1 MWETRPVRSY
11 REILTIPG
19 AWKFSAAGLLARA
32 GGAMMGIGIVLMV
45 SALYGSYGLAGA
57 LAAANG
63 VSWAVGTAV
72 LSNLVDRYGQR
83 RVMYPAIL
91 ISAAALTLVVV
102 FALCGLPA
110 WALFPPVI
118 VSGASGGAP
127 GALVRARWNLVIT
140 NPAQLHTAYA
150 LESTL
155 DELTFVIGPVAA
167 TALSTQV
174 HPAAALI
181 APIVLGLVGAQLFY
195 SQRATE
201 PPPMPHVVDPSVARP
216 PFWSRLII
224 LVPGV
229 GSVIAVNLLIG
240 CVFGSIDVS
249 VVAAATGW
257 DMRSASGAVL
267 AVFSLASGVAG
278 FFYGSR
284 AWLSP
289 LPKRFLIGVAL
300 LFVFAALLP
309 FVTSIVLLGLIGLL
323 VGATVAPT
331 LINGNSLVG
340 RLVPYG
346 RLTEGLSWMGTGIGI
361 GASLGSSV
369 SGAIIDH
376 SGYHGGLITV
386 VVFAALAALVALASS
401 RTLHRAS
408 AREDARMLAADTP

>member
-1 MWETRPVRSY
+1 MRSY

-19 AWKFSAAGLLARA
+19 AWKFSAAGVLARS

-63 VSWAVGTAV
+63 VSWAIGTAV

-91 ISAAALTLVVV
+91 ISSSALALVVA
-102 FALCGLPA
+102 FALVGFPA

-118 VSGASGGAP
+118 LSGITGGAP
-127 GALVRARWNLVIT
+127 GALVRARWNHVIT
-140 NPAQLHTAYA
+140 NPAQLHTAYS

-174 HPAAALI
+174 HPAAALV

-201 PPPMPHVVDPSVARP
+201 PPPAPHTDPETARP
-216 PFWSRLII
+216 PFLRRLII
-224 LVPGV
+224 LVPGI

-257 DMRSASGAVL
+257 DMRGASGIVL
-267 AVFSLASGVAG
+267 AVFSLASGIAG

-284 AWLSP
+284 AWSSP
-289 LPKRFLIGVAL
+289 LPKRFLIGVVL
-300 LFVFAALLP
+300 LFVFASALP
-309 FVTSIVLLGLIGLL
+309 FVNSIVAMGLIGVL

-340 RLVPYG
+340 RLVPNG

-361 GASLGSSV
+361 GASIGSSV
-369 SGAIIDH
+369 SGGVIDRA
-376 SGYHGGLITV
+376 GYHGGLVTV
-386 VVFAALAALVALASS
+386 VVFAALAAVVALASS
-401 RTLHRAS
+401 RTLRRAS
-408 AREDARMLAADTP
+408 ANEDARLLAADA

>member
-1 MWETRPVRSY
+1 MRSY
-11 REILTIPG
+11 REILTLPG
-19 AWKFSAAGLLARA
+19 AWKFSAAGLLARS

-91 ISAAALTLVVV
+91 ISSVTLGLVVA
-102 FALCGLPA
+102 FALWGLPA
-110 WALFPPVI
+110 WTLFPPVI
-118 VSGASGGAP
+118 VSGVTGGAP
-127 GALVRARWNLVIT
+127 GALVRARWNHIIT
-140 NPAQLHTAYA
+140 KPEQLHTAYS

-195 SQRATE
+195 SQRGTE
-201 PPPMPHVVDPSVARP
+201 PPPAPRRDPGVERP
-216 PFWSRLII
+216 PFLSRLIL
-224 LVPGV
+224 LVPGI

-257 DMRSASGAVL
+257 NMRGASGAVL
-267 AVFSLASGVAG
+267 AVFSLASGIAG
-278 FFYGSR
+278 FYYGSR
-284 AWLSP
+284 GWSSP

-300 LFVFAALLP
+300 LFVFAAPLP
-309 FVTSIVLLGLIGLL
+309 FVNSIVALALIGVL

-340 RLVPYG
+340 RLVPNG

-361 GASLGSSV
+361 GASIGSSI
-369 SGAIIDH
+369 SGGVIDGA
-376 SGYHGGLITV
+376 GYHGGLITV
-386 VVFAALAALVALASS
+386 VVFAALAAIVALASS
-401 RTLHRAS
+401 RTLRRAS
-408 AREDARMLAADTP
+408 SDEDARALVAETP

>member
-1 MWETRPVRSY
+1 VRSY

-19 AWKFSAAGLLARA
+19 ALRFSAAGLVARA
-32 GGAMMGIGIVLMV
+32 GGAMMGIGTVLMV

-63 VSWAVGTAV
+63 VSWAIGTAI

-91 ISAAALTLVVV
+91 VSAASLTVVVV
-102 FALCGLPA
+102 FALMGLPA
-110 WALFPPVI
+110 WTLFPPAL
-118 VSGASGGAP
+118 VSGLTGGAP
-127 GALVRARWNLVIT
+127 GALVRARWNHVIS
-140 NPAQLHTAYA
+140 NPAQLHTAYS

-155 DELTFVIGPVAA
+155 DELTFVIGPVVA

-174 HPAAALI
+174 HPAAALV
-181 APIVLGLVGAQLFY
+181 APILLGLVGAQLFY
-195 SQRATE
+195 SQRSTE
-201 PPPMPHVVDPSVARP
+201 PPPVPRKEEPAGQRTRI
-216 PFWSRLII
+216 WSRLIL

-229 GSVIAVNLLIG
+229 GPVIAVNLLIG

-257 DMRSASGAVL
+257 NMRGASGAVL

-278 FFYGSR
+278 FVYGSR
-284 AWLSP
+284 GWSSP
-289 LPKRFLIGVAL
+289 LSRRFLVGVVL
-300 LFVFAALLP
+300 LFVFAFPLP
-309 FVTSIVLLGLIGLL
+309 FISSIVALGLVGVL

-340 RLVPYG
+340 RLVPHG

-361 GASLGSSV
+361 GASIGSSV
-369 SGAIIDH
+369 SGAVIDGA
-376 SGYHGGLITV
+376 GYRGGFVIV
-386 VVFAALAALVALASS
+386 VIFAALTALVALLSS
-401 RTLHRAS
+401 RTLRRAS
-408 AREDARMLAADTP
+408 ARHDEPVLVVEPG